1 VTEAAVTA
9 PAGLRLT
16 PATVLEALDA
26 VKDPEIPVVS
36 VVELGIV
43 QSVTVDGDDV
53 TVAITPTFSGCPAL
67 HVMREEIEACV
78 LALGARQVTVDIV
91 LDPPWT
97 SDRIAPAARERMK
110 AIGLAPPPPAA
121 RRAFAIDLELL
132 PRADAPSEAPPACP
146 FCNAMETELENAF
159 GPTICRALYYC
170 HACQQPFEQF
180 KAL

>member
-1 VTEAAVTA
+1 MTA

-67 HVMREEIEACV
+67 H
-78 LALGARQVTVDIV
+78 
-91 LDPPWT
+91 
-97 SDRIAPAARERMK
+97 
-110 AIGLAPPPPAA
+110 
-121 RRAFAIDLELL
+121 
-132 PRADAPSEAPPACP
+132 
-146 FCNAMETELENAF
+146 
-159 GPTICRALYYC
+159 
-170 HACQQPFEQF
+170 
-180 KAL
+180 

>member
-1 VTEAAVTA
+1 MTA
-9 PAGLRLT
+9 ER
-16 PATVLEALDA
+16 VIEALDD

-43 QSVTVDGDDV
+43 QGVAIDGDHVTVS
-53 TVAITPTFSGCPAL
+53 ITPTFSGCPAL
-67 HVMREEIEACV
+67 HVMRAEIAERV
-78 LALGARQVTVDIV
+78 LALGATSVDVPVV

-110 AIGLAPPPPAA
+110 AIGLAPPPPASSRYQA
-121 RRAFAIDLELL
+121 DLDLAL
-132 PRADAPSEAPPACP
+132 MPATGGLTDPPSPVTCP
-146 FCNAMETELENAF
+146 FCGSDHTTVENTF
-159 GPTICRALYYC
+159 GPTICRSLHYC